1 MLHAGRRLVLLEVEG
16 LGGDAR
22 GRDDLDGDGVTRVDV
37 ALHKAQHRHDPQK
50 LPLYSS
56 PKMLP
61 PHRLWVF
68 KASMIGL
75 DKGC

>member
-37 ALHKAQHRHDPQK
+37 ALHKAQHGNTPQQTAIIRSRTC
-50 LPLYSS
+50 YTT
-56 PKMLP
+56 
-61 PHRLWVF
+61 
-68 KASMIGL
+68 
-75 DKGC
+75 